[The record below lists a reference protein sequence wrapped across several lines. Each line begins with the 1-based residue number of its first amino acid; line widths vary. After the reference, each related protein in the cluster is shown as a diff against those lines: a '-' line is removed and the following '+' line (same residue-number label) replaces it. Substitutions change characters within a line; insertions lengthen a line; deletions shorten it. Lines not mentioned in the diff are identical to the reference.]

1 MLLALRVPSKTM
13 GDRKYPHLTSEET
26 EAHELT
32 SYKTQFNS
40 GSTPLRCGDPQ
51 AKTTDLGCSQESW
64 GLPRSEADSPSAWG
78 RGVGASSG
86 PWWTQGR
93 ASLLV
98 SPSFSWRPGI
108 LGRGPEQPRGSRL
121 VEPCSRP
128 FLAPKAG
135 YSLTPPENE
144 LSRLIAAENGGSP
157 YPGAA
162 ARIPPLF

>member
-1 MLLALRVPSKTM
+1 MLLALQVPSKTV

-32 SYKTQFNS
+32 SYKTQFS
-40 GSTPLRCGDPQ
+40 SVSTPLRCGDLQ

-64 GLPRSEADSPSAWG
+64 GLPRSEQILPQPGGG
-78 RGVGASSG
+78 RGAASSG

-93 ASLLV
+93 ASLVV

-108 LGRGPEQPRGSRL
+108 LGGGPEQPPGSRL

-135 YSLTPPENE
+135 YSLTPPKNE

-162 ARIPPLF
+162 ARIPLLF